1 MQMVV
6 VWIVFAG
13 CCLVVLIYCIYL
25 YSLSDAETLDQAAG
39 WITVSNERFQNS
51 SYGIQGDAVVMLILI
66 LPFVL
71 LTWVLYSILSFLRYK
86 ND

>member
-1 MQMVV
+1 M
-6 VWIVFAG
+6 
-13 CCLVVLIYCIYL
+13 LIYCIYL